1 MRSVKLTPVD
11 GMQQL
16 VLLAAPVCPRKM
28 SAVRK
33 AN

>member
-1 MRSVKLTPVD
+1 MRSVKLAHVN

-33 AN
+33 VN